1 MESSEKNIKEEN
13 GMSITFPKFSDTEIS
28 KSNNNSNN
36 TTSFGLSK
44 FDLFDTNASIISEF
58 MSLSLTSKIKKFKS
72 NPSLRKLKDKNS
84 SNTFLHFICM
94 NDDNFPLL
102 EIIKPTNKEINRQ
115 NNFGETSLHIGI
127 INKCKKITK
136 YLIENGADVNASDY
150 NLNMSLH
157 LAVMNNDIDLIK
169 LLIEYKANPLLVN
182 KNNETVLDIA
192 IKMNF
197 EDCINLLKEVSLMN
211 ETKKNKNKKIFELKT
226 EINENKPNINEK
238 ENTIDNPIKNINN
251 KNIIFSHKIIHHKKI
266 MNPIFFTPKKNL
278 NIITYT
284 KNSSCSS
291 YKRKNVFF
299 TSKKPKT
306 RQRINSTTAIS
317 YPLNEQNIYSKK
329 IINRSQSTSNA
340 NNIENTLQNHI
351 PRKTDFITKNEQFL
365 ESDNE
370 SIEEEESVIRD
381 NTNINNNINNKDIKG
396 NKQNIEKILE
406 NFTSMK
412 TVKITPLTETNNK
425 KNPFQQVDSFVTA
438 IHKNDQG
445 ISELNGYIKEDDLV
459 IIEPSIDITNKNDI
473 ENKETKDEK
482 KMNKEIKDTKEELY
496 NFLLK
501 IEMEQYTDILI
512 QEGFDDINLVINQ
525 MKTGNPINDDILREI
540 GIERPGDRAKIL
552 IRIQECAGLF
562 EFKIQ
567 FEPVYYINRKKFE
580 FLRYDFHVK
589 ALQNWLKKL
598 KLQNYLGN
606 FYNNG
611 YYSPE
616 LIFVQKASKFPIDD
630 TILERDL
637 KIENI
642 NDRKLIMSSISSDS
656 NEYISNLKSN
666 KEKIQNG
673 IYIEN
678 KQIEE
683 SEKCIN
689 DIFINFF
696 SVV

>member
-58 MSLSLTSKIKKFKS
+58 MSLSLTSKIEKFKS

-445 ISELNGYIKEDDLV
+445 ISESNGYIKEDDLV

-496 NFLLK
+496 DFLLK

-666 KEKIQNG
+666 KEKIKNG

-683 SEKCIN
+683 SEKCI
-689 DIFINFF
+689 IY
-696 SVV
+696 

>member
-58 MSLSLTSKIKKFKS
+58 MSLSLTSKIEKFKS

-381 NTNINNNINNKDIKG
+381 NTNINNKDIKD

-445 ISELNGYIKEDDLV
+445 ISESNGYIKEDDLV

-482 KMNKEIKDTKEELY
+482 KMNKEIKEAKEELY

-562 EFKIQ
+562 EFKLQ

-683 SEKCIN
+683 SEKCI
-689 DIFINFF
+689 IY
-696 SVV
+696 